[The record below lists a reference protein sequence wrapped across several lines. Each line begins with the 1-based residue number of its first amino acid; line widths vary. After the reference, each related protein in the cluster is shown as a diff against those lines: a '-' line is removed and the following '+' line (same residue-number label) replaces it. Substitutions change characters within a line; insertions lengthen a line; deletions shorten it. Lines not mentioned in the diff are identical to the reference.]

1 MLASLRISIYSVVLI
16 LHILNMYLQNEG
28 LLALYIIQKGKV
40 RITFDSNSVSNPVVC
55 SLMADDQK
63 QGDNPQ
69 SGKEILVEKTEG
81 TYFGEWTLL
90 GEHIDLFNAV
100 AVGDVVCAVLTKE
113 KFDSVM
119 GPLTKLTQDDQKYV
133 VFSGSR
139 SS

>member
-1 MLASLRISIYSVVLI
+1 
-16 LHILNMYLQNEG
+16 MYLQNEG

-55 SLMADDQK
+55 SLMSDDQK

-113 KFDSVM
+113 KFDSVI

-133 VFSGSR
+133 VFSGSL